1 MADQDPCWPCE
12 EDVIEKLPP
21 CPLQCRSEKCKAFK
35 RISLEGIPIVWVLG
49 GPGSGKGTLCTK
61 IISKYGFLLLLTD
74 ELVREE
80 VKSGSVRGKCLSK
93 ILERN
98 DTAPSDVI
106 IDLLKDAIYRN
117 ARVAKGFVLDGF
129 PKEKSQAVMFE
140 KRIRPCTVIFYL
152 EATSDTL
159 TRRLVKR
166 DASLNEQAVRQ
177 KVKATFELDEL
188 LLAAYSDK
196 AFRINAE
203 NDADT
208 MFRELSDLLDSFIS
222 NTGTVLPK

>member
-1 MADQDPCWPCE
+1 MNDQDPCWPCDQ
-12 EDVIEKLPP
+12 DVIEKLPP

-35 RISLEGIPIVWVLG
+35 RISLEGIPIIWVLG
-49 GPGSGKGTLCTK
+49 GPGSGKGTQCQK
-61 IISKYGFLLLLTD
+61 IISKYGFILLLTD
-74 ELVREE
+74 ELVRDE

-106 IDLLKDAIYRN
+106 IDLLKDAIYRS
-117 ARVAKGFVLDGF
+117 ARAAKGFLLDGF

-140 KRIRPCTVIFYL
+140 KRIRPCTH
-152 EATSDTL
+152 TL
-159 TRRLVKR
+159 TKR
-166 DASLNEQAVRQ
+166 IMKREPTNEQALKQ
-177 KVKATFELDEL
+177 KVKATFEVDEL

-208 MFRELSDLLDSFIS
+208 MFRELSEILDSFIPK
-222 NTGTVLPK
+222 NAGANVLP

>member
-1 MADQDPCWPCE
+1 MNDQDPCWPCDQ
-12 EDVIEKLPP
+12 DVIEKFPP

-49 GPGSGKGTLCTK
+49 GPGSGKGTQCQK
-61 IISKYGFLLLLTD
+61 ILSKYGFILLLPD
-74 ELVREE
+74 ALVHEE

-106 IDLLKDAIYRN
+106 IDLLKDAIYKN
-117 ARVAKGFVLDGF
+117 ARAAKGFLLDGF

-152 EATSDTL
+152 EASSDTL
-159 TRRLVKR
+159 TKR
-166 DASLNEQAVRQ
+166 IMKREPANEQAVKQR
-177 KVKATFELDEL
+177 VKATFEVDEL

-208 MFRELSDLLDSFIS
+208 MFRELSEILDSFVS
-222 NTGTVLPK
+222 KNT